1 MLSPAELEV
10 LTKILERGIDNSS
23 DLDDGEQATL
33 VSLQKKGLMDVY
45 MGGAFS
51 PNACARSALEEA
63 QREQAAEKVCDR
75 RRSRARFWLALLFT
89 LLGVFLGA
97 FIATHTAALRWFTE
111 LF

>member
-1 MLSPAELEV
+1 MLSPTELEV
-10 LTKILERGIDNSS
+10 LKKILERGIDNAS
-23 DLDDGEQATL
+23 DLDDGEQAAL

-51 PNACARSALEEA
+51 PNACAHSALEEA

-75 RRSRARFWLALLFT
+75 LRSRARFWFMLLFA

-97 FIATHTAALRWFTE
+97 FLATHTDALKWFSD